1 MNSVPTD
8 GGFSPSAVVLP
19 WMDKIVRHV
28 SNPGTI
34 RFPANAAAERYG
46 FNHGFK
52 VVRCL
57 DFASTHSCGP
67 TAVDP
72 QPWTHSRQNK
82 GWLCEPPLL
91 YWCPHGHSLSVSNKR
106 SRGHL
111 PHSFQA
117 PFFLRNHPKPCRNSR
132 FFEKNDGGTRR
143 GNEPTPGKA
152 APRPQR
158 FLAHLGIGRRVP
170 VD

>member
-106 SRGHL
+106 SRGIFPILSRHPSFYAGGMNQTL
-111 PHSFQA
+111 EKRRHAHSVFWHTLGLEGGYRSTEAQL
-117 PFFLRNHPKPCRNSR
+117 LR
-132 FFEKNDGGTRR
+132 
-143 GNEPTPGKA
+143 A
-152 APRPQR
+152 AMR
-158 FLAHLGIGRRVP
+158 
-170 VD
+170 